1 MTPSEIL
8 EHIGEQLEEQADYTS
23 LWTEGSSAMPTGIPD
38 FLQDSQWQDSMKYAG
53 FDETHAAEAATVA
66 ETIRRDPCLLRLAW
80 QAYWRTY
87 CSDSHA
93 LKHWPTLEKYLGDL
107 SGLFY
112 FLVGLGGI
120 PLVRAHHRRLGIP
133 ENITHDTCQQIR
145 VESIPYYAGQYNKF
159 GVDYPQLEWLSHYT
173 HEPYFRLGRLEFW
186 LEPNK
191 VCKARAFRHHR
202 TGRTVALAL
211 DQTPFSCDGS
221 IFAEEKQ
228 VQWSSHYRETAESF
242 IGNVITPYGIGTRW
256 VVSLPKAEWELALQ
270 PDDFC
275 LTTHIPNGGHLT
287 PEACTESVR
296 LALEF
301 FPKHF
306 PDAHPKAMVSQS
318 WLFNNQLHQVFP
330 PDSNVVQFQ
339 RQFYAIPLSSG
350 PWNGLWFI
358 FLRKGAPDFQDWP
371 RKTTPQRLILDF
383 LVKGHHW
390 REASMFLL
398 WDDMKNYGASHYIS
412 QWPYAELGG
421 LTSCSVPDASAPV
434 ASSRLNFNSK

>member
-1 MTPSEIL
+1 MGPSEIL
-8 EHIGEQLEEQADYTS
+8 EHIGETLEEQENFVL
-23 LWTEGSSAMPTGIPD
+23 LWEEAGNAMPSDVPD
-38 FLQDSQWQDSMKYAG
+38 FLQDKQWQESMRYAG
-53 FDETHAAEAATVA
+53 FDEAHVAEAAAVA
-66 ETIRRDPCLLRLAW
+66 ETIRRDPFLVRLAW
-80 QAYWRTY
+80 QAYWRSY

-93 LKHWPTLEKYLGDL
+93 LKKWPTLEPLLGDL

-112 FLVGLGGI
+112 FLVGLGGV

-133 ENITHDTCQQIR
+133 EDITHATCQQIR
-145 VESIPYYAGQYNKF
+145 VESVAFYAGQYGKF

-191 VCKARAFRHHR
+191 VCKARAFRHLA

-211 DQTPFSCDGS
+211 DKTPFSSDGS

-228 VQWSSHYRETAESF
+228 PQWLSHYEETDDAF
-242 IGNVITPYGIGTRW
+242 IGNVITPYGLGTRW
-256 VVSLPKAEWELALQ
+256 QVALPKTEWKLALE
-270 PDDFC
+270 PDDLC
-275 LTTHIPNGGHLT
+275 LTTHIPNGGGLT
-287 PEACTESVR
+287 PTACAESIR
-296 LALEF
+296 MAQEF
-301 FPKHF
+301 FPKYF
-306 PDAHPKAMVSQS
+306 PEAHPKGLVSVS

-339 RQFYAIPLSSG
+339 RQFYTVPQSSG

-358 FLRKGAPDFQDWP
+358 FLRRGAPDFESWP

-383 LVKGHHW
+383 LSKGHHW
-390 REASMFLL
+390 RESSMFLL
-398 WDDMKNYGASHYIS
+398 WEDMKHYGASHYLS

-421 LTSCSVPDASAPV
+421 LTCSVPAASA
-434 ASSRLNFNSK
+434 AGDLKR